1 MVWIEWLRGAIRSNV
16 VATLVAIAVAVG
28 LGGLVRFLARRVRDH
43 ASRGF
48 LVKTI
53 DYILAIVT
61 LAMIA
66 KIWIRSINI
75 GTLLGLTAA
84 GLVLALKEPVANVA
98 GWLFILV
105 RQPLRVGDRIQVG
118 TLAGDVVDIRLMTFT
133 VLEIGNWIAG
143 DQATGRAIHVPNS
156 VVFTQPVANYMQAF
170 RHIWHELEVHISY
183 ESDWK
188 RAEEIL
194 LGILERH
201 AADPEDQALR
211 HPDAS
216 DANYLRFFRDLEPNV
231 WLSVT
236 RTSVRLSM
244 RYLCD
249 PRKRRAS
256 ERAIWHDVLDAFALE
271 PRIALAYPTRR
282 FYDNVAEGRMH
293 EGGGPGLS

>member
-1 MVWIEWLRGAIRSNV
+1 MVWFEWLRGAVGADV
-16 VATLVAIAVAVG
+16 VATLAAVAVAVA
-28 LGGLVRFLARRVRDH
+28 LGALVRLLARRVEDH

-48 LVKTI
+48 LIKTV
-53 DYILAIVT
+53 DYILAIIT
-61 LAMIA
+61 LAVIA

-75 GTLLGLTAA
+75 GALLGLTAA

-105 RQPLRVGDRIQVG
+105 RHPLRVGDRIQVG
-118 TLAGDVVDIRLMTFT
+118 NLAGDVVDIRLMMFT
-133 VLEIGNWIAG
+133 LLEIGNWIAG
-143 DQATGRAIHVPNS
+143 DQATGRVVHVPNS

-170 RHIWHELEVHISY
+170 RHIWHELHVHITY

-201 AADPEDQALR
+201 ATDPEDKALR
-211 HPDAS
+211 RPDER
-216 DANYLRFFRDLEPNV
+216 DADYLRFFRELEPNV

-256 ERAIWHDVLDAFALE
+256 ERAIWHDVLDAFAAE

-282 FYDNVAEGRMH
+282 FYDNAAEGRVRS
-293 EGGGPGLS
+293 GPPGSVM

>member
-1 MVWIEWLRGAIRSNV
+1 MVWLGWLRGV
-16 VATLVAIAVAVG
+16 VRTDVLATFVAIAVAAAVG
-28 LGGLVRFLARRVRDH
+28 VVVRLLARRVRDH
-43 ASRGF
+43 ASRRF

-53 DYILAIVT
+53 DYILAIVA
-61 LAMIA
+61 LAVIA

-84 GLVLALKEPVANVA
+84 GLVLALKEPVANLA

-118 TLAGDVVDIRLMTFT
+118 ALAGDVVEIRLMMFT
-133 VLEIGNWIAG
+133 VLEIGNWIGG
-143 DQATGRAIHVPNS
+143 DQATGRAVHVPNS

-170 RHIWHELEVHISY
+170 RHIWHELEVHITY

-201 AADPEDQALR
+201 AADPRDEALR
-211 HPDAS
+211 HPDER
-216 DANYLRFFRDLEPNV
+216 DAIYLRFFRELAPDV

-249 PRKRRAS
+249 PRRRRAS
-256 ERAIWHDVLDAFALE
+256 ERAIWRDVLEAFAAE

-282 FYDNVAEGRMH
+282 FYDNAAEGRPQSRP
-293 EGGGPGLS
+293 PGAAA